1 MSYLYA
7 QGTCKGQNG
16 TAYTISII
24 HDVAGTDLDTTFSLD
39 ASGFVMEYGG
49 ENDMYLVPGIM
60 HSTCTINM
68 LFQSDEFTAL
78 NTFIS
83 DIIDAEDGEFLLRV
97 DSTVFNWIGVILP
110 EHLRITEES
119 HIRELRIKA
128 TDGLSLLKT
137 VDYNNAGTAYTAYQ
151 TVYDILLEIQEKTA
165 TYTYT
170 DSVLSASPRLAW
182 AEDVVSTDDYTYTTH
197 PPGTDFDGIKRARIN
212 PANWIKYEDS
222 GATYVSAYDV
232 LVSLCNTFQWQL
244 FAHAGGWWLLPI
256 AVKDTLIYGNIL
268 LYNGSTTQTG
278 IAGQYDYQTATKQ
291 KLPDWT
297 IGYSPTVKRCKIERR
312 TKESP
317 FIFRAINF
325 DDGTLLSAFYTEFEG
340 QDTASDTEFIRLSG
354 KALIENSAVTGL
366 NNNERVA
373 RVVLRCEIKWDDGV
387 DAEWYGNQILV
398 DSGGA
403 VVTWLMQTLG
413 VNVQNDLAV
422 VTVLDGEASS
432 TSTYFY
438 YHIEE
443 EQYLYDAGV
452 AGSRYATWS
461 FDIPL
466 PTTAKTG
473 LSVTPEILIYD
484 RNFEYDATLTAAT
497 TVTWQRFGASSYAS
511 DDELRLLTDFD
522 IVAETT
528 TGKGEIDLGFTHI
541 GGLASET
548 GRIDVQVS
556 AGVYGS
562 SDAWVNNSSSS
573 ERQINKLLVEEV
585 LALNKKSAYVER
597 GTVYI
602 QDGTLPFPYL
612 RYYDD
617 DNGRYY
623 TALTWS
629 WNAGEALLDLT
640 LRNIGRNFEFITSDE
655 QGGTRNPFL
664 DDVVHNQGTKPGNVM
679 YGYNAE
685 AEEIFDA
692 WTSGTVIGAGKT
704 LEAYYTVTL
713 NGNGKYVDFQGNTP
727 ASGNTIERVI
737 WVKSDGLADHTSTS
751 GWTSPAGLQPTASTS
766 AGPTI
771 AECWEAINGYL
782 TKFSGSQNNFTFL
795 ISHDETSLTFTGLL
809 DDYPGAAA
817 AYSLRKLDKD
827 YTGDAIRVRRAS
839 DNTEQDIGFDAN
851 GDLDTSA
858 LATFC
863 SGTNGFVK
871 TWYDQSGNG
880 LDAEQTATTLQPK
893 IYDSGSGV
901 VEEGSAGN
909 EKPSMF
915 FDGTQTAGNWLLA
928 SGFGT
933 GVEKAVVS
941 VSAFTQDQG
950 EGSSNYHNIYI
961 FQETDGV
968 GSGDFLQLYTP
979 NASSGIIAN
988 FSNNDLDVSSA
999 DDMLTQKMVF
1009 VQKTST
1015 GSLLYVDGTL
1025 ADSGTGAQTT
1035 EDYLKIGVYATFGY
1049 AVMNLSEIVIYN
1061 SDQSTNRTGIETNIN
1076 DYYNIY

>member
-1 MSYLYA
+1 
-7 QGTCKGQNG
+7 
-16 TAYTISII
+16 
-24 HDVAGTDLDTTFSLD
+24 
-39 ASGFVMEYGG
+39 
-49 ENDMYLVPGIM
+49 
-60 HSTCTINM
+60 M

-137 VDYNNAGTAYTAYQ
+137 VDYNNAGTAYTTYQ

-165 TYTYT
+165 TYAYT
-170 DSVLSASPRLAW
+170 DSVLSANPRLAW

-197 PPGTDFDGIKRARIN
+197 PPSTSFQGIKRARIN

-268 LYNGSTTQTG
+268 LYNGSTVQTG

-297 IGYSPTVKRCKIERR
+297 IGYSPSVRLCKIERR
-312 TKESP
+312 TKDSP
-317 FIFRAINF
+317 YIFKAINF
-325 DDGTLLSAFYTEFEG
+325 EDGTLLSNFYSDFEG
-340 QDTASDTEFIRLSG
+340 QDTASDTEFIRVGG
-354 KALIENSAVTGL
+354 KAYIQYTGTSGL

-403 VVTWLMQTLG
+403 VISWLIQTLG

-452 AGSRYATWS
+452 TGSKWS
-461 FDIPL
+461 SWVFDIPL

-473 LSVTPEILIYD
+473 LSITPEILIYD

-497 TVTWQRFGASSYAS
+497 TVTWQNFAAFSCAS
-511 DDELRLLTDFD
+511 DDELRFLTNFD

-528 TGKGEIDLGFTHI
+528 TGKAEIDLGYTYI
-541 GGLASET
+541 GSLAPET

-556 AGVYGS
+556 ASAYGS

-640 LRNIGRNFEFITSDE
+640 LRNIGRNFEYITSDE

-664 DDVVHNQGTKPGNVM
+664 DDVVQNQATKPANVM
-679 YGYNAE
+679 YSYNAD

-704 LEAYYTVTL
+704 LEAYYTVCL

-737 WVKSDGLADHTSTS
+737 YVKSDGLADHTSTS
-751 GWTSPAGLQPTASTS
+751 GWTSPSGLQPTASSS

-795 ISHDETSLTFTGLL
+795 ISHDEVALTFTGLL

-817 AYSLRKLDKD
+817 AYSLRLLDKD
-827 YTGDAIRVRRAS
+827 YTGDAVRVRRAS
-839 DNTEQDIGFDAN
+839 DNTEQDIGFTTD
-851 GDLDTSA
+851 GDFDTSA

-863 SGTNGFVK
+863 SGTDGFVK

-880 LDAEQTATTLQPK
+880 NDATQTTTANQPK
-893 IYDSGSGV
+893 IYDSS
-901 VEEGSAGN
+901 
-909 EKPSMF
+909 
-915 FDGTQTAGNWLLA
+915 
-928 SGFGT
+928 T
-933 GVEKAVVS
+933 GVELENGKPTTIYNGSTNQLVSSITINATTASTAFVVLNPDAVATNHRIYNMHDGATGDERNHSFVS
-941 VSAFTQDQG
+941 SKF
-950 EGSSNYHNIYI
+950 NIYDGNNGLSVGTPVVGTQYVTTTRFVTGDGTI
-961 FQETDGV
+961 HANGTLQGTSAAIAQKAINTLSIGKQGV
-968 GSGDFLQLYTP
+968 GTAFYFDGKMQEFVLY
-979 NASSGIIAN
+979 A
-988 FSNNDLDVSSA
+988 
-999 DDMLTQKMVF
+999 
-1009 VQKTST
+1009 
-1015 GSLLYVDGTL
+1015 
-1025 ADSGTGAQTT
+1025 
-1035 EDYLKIGVYATFGY
+1035 
-1049 AVMNLSEIVIYN
+1049 
-1061 SDQSTNRTGIETNIN
+1061 SDQSSNRSGIETNIN
-1076 DYYNIY
+1076 DYYSIY

>member
-1 MSYLYA
+1 MSYIYA

-16 TAYTISII
+16 TSYTISII
-24 HDVAGTDLDTTFSLD
+24 HDVAGTNLDTTFSLD
-39 ASGFVMEYGG
+39 ASGFVLEYGG
-49 ENDMYLVPGIM
+49 ENDMYLVPGII

-83 DIIDAEDGEFLLRV
+83 DITDADDGEFLLRV
-97 DSTVFNWIGVILP
+97 DSGLANWVGVILP

-137 VDYNNAGTAYTAYQ
+137 VDYNNAGTAYTSYQ
-151 TVYDILLEIQEKTA
+151 TVHDILLEIQEKTVTYSYSDDKLA
-165 TYTYT
+165 TYI
-170 DSVLSASPRLAW
+170 RLAW

-197 PPGTDFDGIKRARIN
+197 PADTDFDGIKRARIN

-256 AVKDTLIYGNIL
+256 AFKDTDIDGNIL
-268 LYNGSTTQTG
+268 LYNGSTAQTT
-278 IAGQYDYQTATKQ
+278 IANQYDYQTATKQ

-297 IGYSPTVKRCKIERR
+297 IGYSPSVRLCKIERR
-312 TKESP
+312 TKDSP
-317 FIFRAINF
+317 YIFKAINF
-325 DDGTLLSAFYTEFEG
+325 EDGTLLSNFYSDFEG
-340 QDTASDTEFIRLSG
+340 QDTASDTEFIRVGG
-354 KALIENSAVTGL
+354 KAYIQYTGTSGL
-366 NNNERVA
+366 NNNERVG
-373 RVVLRCEIKWDDGV
+373 RVVLRCEIKWDDGA

-398 DSGGA
+398 DSSGA

-432 TSTYFY
+432 SSTYFY

-452 AGSRYATWS
+452 TGSKWS
-461 FDIPL
+461 SWVFDIPL

-473 LSVTPEILIYD
+473 LSITPEILIYD
-484 RNFEYDATLTAAT
+484 RNFQYDATLTAAT
-497 TVTWQRFGASSYAS
+497 TVTWQNFAAFSCAS
-511 DDELRLLTDFD
+511 DDELRFLTDFD

-528 TGKGEIDLGFTHI
+528 TGKAEIDLGYTHI
-541 GGLASET
+541 GSLAPET
-548 GRIDVQVS
+548 GRIDVKVS
-556 AGVYGS
+556 ASAYGS

-602 QDGTLPFPYL
+602 QDGTLPVPYL

-617 DNGRYY
+617 DTGRYY

-629 WNAGEALLDLT
+629 WNAGESLLDLT

-664 DDVVHNQGTKPGNVM
+664 DDVVQNQATKPGNVM
-679 YGYNAE
+679 QGYNAE
-685 AEEIFDA
+685 AEEIFNA

-713 NGNGKYVDFQGNTP
+713 NGNGKYVDFQGNQP
-727 ASGNTIERVI
+727 ADSNDVIERVI
-737 WVKSDGLADHTSTS
+737 YVKSDGLADHTSTS
-751 GWTSPAGLQPTASTS
+751 GWTSPAGLQPTATSS

-771 AECWEAINGYL
+771 AECWQAINEYL
-782 TKFSGSQNNFTFL
+782 TKFNGSQNNFTFL
-795 ISHDETSLTFTGLL
+795 ISYDEVFFRGLL
-809 DDYPGAAA
+809 DDNSGAAA
-817 AYSLRKLDKD
+817 AYSLRRLDKD
-827 YTGDAIRVRRAS
+827 YSGDAIRVRRAS
-839 DNTEQDIGFDAN
+839 NNDEQDIGFDSY
-851 GDLDTSA
+851 GDLDTKA
-858 LATFC
+858 LTTFC
-863 SGTNGFVK
+863 FGTDGFVK

-880 LDAEQTATTLQPK
+880 NDATQTTTGNQPK
-893 IYDSGSGV
+893 IYDASTGV
-901 VEEGSAGN
+901 VTENG
-909 EKPSMF
+909 KPAVQ
-915 FDGTQTAGNWLLA
+915 FD
-928 SGFGT
+928 
-933 GVEKAVVS
+933 
-941 VSAFTQDQG
+941 
-950 EGSSNYHNIYI
+950 
-961 FQETDGV
+961 
-968 GSGDFLQLYTP
+968 GSGDFLQSSVLTGTIFTADAENTTVAVANQDSAGDTNVLLSNNSATDIFTIWATQGTNNNIIYDVGNPSNNRLLYSYGSGA
-979 NASSGIIAN
+979 NSFEDVQNLLFVSSSSTLQQICVNGTQIAN
-988 FSNNDLDVSSA
+988 DTASDTITLSSTT
-999 DDMLTQKMVF
+999 LRI
-1009 VQKTST
+1009 
-1015 GSLLYVDGTL
+1015 GSRFGSYYIG
-1025 ADSGTGAQTT
+1025 
-1035 EDYLKIGVYATFGY
+1035 KIQE
-1049 AVMNLSEIVIYN
+1049 LVIYS
-1061 SDQSTNRTGIETNIN
+1061 SDEASNRTGIEDNIN
-1076 DYYNIY
+1076 DYYDIY

>member
-16 TAYTISII
+16 TAYTIRII

-137 VDYNNAGTAYTAYQ
+137 VDYNNAGTAYTTYQ

-165 TYTYT
+165 TYAYT
-170 DSVLSASPRLAW
+170 DSVLSANPRLAW

-197 PPGTDFDGIKRARIN
+197 PPSTSFQGIKRARIN

-268 LYNGSTTQTG
+268 LYNGSTVQTG

-297 IGYSPTVKRCKIERR
+297 IGYSPSVRLCKIERR
-312 TKESP
+312 TKDSP
-317 FIFRAINF
+317 YIFKAINF
-325 DDGTLLSAFYTEFEG
+325 EDGTLLSNFYSDFEG
-340 QDTASDTEFIRLSG
+340 QDTASDTEFIRVGG
-354 KALIENSAVTGL
+354 KAYIQYTGTSGL

-403 VVTWLMQTLG
+403 VITWLMQTLG

-452 AGSRYATWS
+452 TGSKWS
-461 FDIPL
+461 SWVFDIPL

-473 LSVTPEILIYD
+473 LSITPEILIYD

-497 TVTWQRFGASSYAS
+497 TVTWQNFAAFSCAS
-511 DDELRLLTDFD
+511 DDELRFLTNFD

-528 TGKGEIDLGFTHI
+528 TGKAEIDLGYTYI
-541 GGLASET
+541 GSLAPET

-556 AGVYGS
+556 ASAYGS

-640 LRNIGRNFEFITSDE
+640 LRNIGRNFEYITSDE

-664 DDVVHNQGTKPGNVM
+664 DDVVQNQATKPGNVM

-704 LEAYYTVTL
+704 LEAYYTVCL

-727 ASGNTIERVI
+727 ASGYTIERVI
-737 WVKSDGLADHTSTS
+737 YVKSEGLADHTSTS
-751 GWTSPAGLQPTASTS
+751 GWTSPSGLQPTASTS

-782 TKFSGSQNNFTFL
+782 TKFNGSQNNFTFL
-795 ISHDETSLTFTGLL
+795 ISYDETALTFTGLL

-817 AYSLRKLDKD
+817 AYSLRLLDKD
-827 YTGDAIRVRRAS
+827 YTGDAVRVRRAS

-863 SGTNGFVK
+863 SGTDGFVK
-871 TWYDQSGNG
+871 TWYDQSSNGN
-880 LDAEQTATTLQPK
+880 DVTQTTTGNQPK
-893 IYDSGSGV
+893 IYD
-901 VEEGSAGN
+901 
-909 EKPSMF
+909 
-915 FDGTQTAGNWLLA
+915 
-928 SGFGT
+928 
-933 GVEKAVVS
+933 
-941 VSAFTQDQG
+941 
-950 EGSSNYHNIYI
+950 
-961 FQETDGV
+961 
-968 GSGDFLQLYTP
+968 
-979 NASSGIIAN
+979 
-988 FSNNDLDVSSA
+988 
-999 DDMLTQKMVF
+999 
-1009 VQKTST
+1009 TST
-1015 GSLLYVDGTL
+1015 GVLTENGRPAMQLDGTNDFL
-1025 ADSGTGAQTT
+1025 DSTGLSETTLTSFHVAKPDQTNSGDALLCWDGVTGSSFFRYNNTGDMRVNHNGGFNSTTNYTAAQNLVFALFSTSLKLGYNGATAETGSATGKTT
-1035 EDYLKIGVYATFGY
+1035 TGVRIGQKGNVDYFTGKAQEVIVYA
-1049 AVMNLSEIVIYN
+1049 
-1061 SDQSTNRTGIETNIN
+1061 SDKSTDRTGIETNIN
-1076 DYYNIY
+1076 DYYSIY

>member
-1 MSYLYA
+1 MSYIYA

-16 TAYTISII
+16 TSYTISII
-24 HDVAGTDLDTTFSLD
+24 HDVAGTNLDTTFSLD

-137 VDYNNAGTAYTAYQ
+137 VDYNNSGTAYTSYQ

-165 TYTYT
+165 TYAYT
-170 DSVLSASPRLAW
+170 DSVLSANPRLAW

-197 PPGTDFDGIKRARIN
+197 PPSTSFQGIKRTRIN
-212 PANWIKYEDS
+212 PANWIKYEES
-222 GATYVSAYDV
+222 GTTYVSAYDV

-256 AVKDTLIYGNIL
+256 ALKDTLIYGNIL
-268 LYNGSTTQTG
+268 LYNGSTVQTG

-297 IGYSPTVKRCKIERR
+297 IGYSPTVKRCRIERR

-317 FIFRAINF
+317 SLFRAINF
-325 DDGTLLSAFYTEFEG
+325 ADGTTLSASYIEFEG
-340 QDTASDTEFIRLSG
+340 QDTASDTEFIRLGG
-354 KALIENSAVTGL
+354 KALIENTATAGL

-373 RVVLRCEIKWDDGV
+373 RIVLRCEIKWDDGV

-403 VVTWLMQTLG
+403 VITWLMQTLG

-422 VTVLDGEASS
+422 VTVLDGEDSS

-484 RNFEYDATLTAAT
+484 RNFDYDATFTSAT
-497 TVTWQRFGASSYAS
+497 TVTWQRFSASSYAS

-617 DNGRYY
+617 DTGRYY

-629 WNAGEALLDLT
+629 WNAGESLLDLT
-640 LRNIGRNFEFITSDE
+640 LRNIGRNFENITSDE

-664 DDVVHNQGTKPGNVM
+664 DDVVQNQATKPGNVM

-704 LEAYYTVTL
+704 LEAYYTVCL

-727 ASGNTIERVI
+727 GSGNTIERVI
-737 WVKSDGLADHTSTS
+737 YVKSDGLADHTSTS
-751 GWTSPAGLQPTASTS
+751 GWTSPSGLQPTASSS

-795 ISHDETSLTFTGLL
+795 ISHDEVGSTFTGLL
-809 DDYPGAAA
+809 DDYPGAEA
-817 AYSLRKLDKD
+817 AYSLRRLDSG
-827 YTGDAIRVRRAS
+827 YSGDAVRVRRAS

-871 TWYDQSGNG
+871 VWYDQSGNG
-880 LDAEQTATTLQPK
+880 NDAEQTTTASQPK
-893 IYDSGSGV
+893 IYDSSTGVPTENGKPTLDFAADYLEATWDIGTEVSCAVVCADVPIVDWITGNNLSSNGFLIQHRYGTVNFWLNNSFSDYQVNVDLRTQQGIISGAFNSSNQKMYVNGS
-901 VEEGSAGN
+901 SNIRTDSRA
-909 EKPSMF
+909 
-915 FDGTQTAGNWLLA
+915 FDGTGRAFRIGYNDNNAAGVL
-928 SGFGT
+928 T
-933 GVEKAVVS
+933 GKVQEV
-941 VSAFTQDQG
+941 
-950 EGSSNYHNIYI
+950 I
-961 FQETDGV
+961 FWNTYLPDDITSIHSDV
-968 GSGDFLQLYTP
+968 NSHYSIYTP
-979 NASSGIIAN
+979 
-988 FSNNDLDVSSA
+988 
-999 DDMLTQKMVF
+999 
-1009 VQKTST
+1009 
-1015 GSLLYVDGTL
+1015 
-1025 ADSGTGAQTT
+1025 
-1035 EDYLKIGVYATFGY
+1035 
-1049 AVMNLSEIVIYN
+1049 
-1061 SDQSTNRTGIETNIN
+1061 
-1076 DYYNIY
+1076 